1 MKLNRILNTFNKT
14 ITQLDKFIQKSE
26 TEVEDLDRQASYL
39 KAESDSLSQDID
51 KARSVKTKI
60 EGLIN

>member
-14 ITQLDKFIQKSE
+14 VTQLDKFIQKSE

-39 KAESDSLSQDID
+39 KVESDSLSRDID
-51 KARSVKTKI
+51 KAKTVKSKI
-60 EGLIN
+60 EGLIS

>member
-26 TEVEDLDRQASYL
+26 TEVEDLDRQVSYL
-39 KAESDSLSQDID
+39 KVEADSLSKDID
-51 KARSVKTKI
+51 KAKTVKTKI
-60 EGLIN
+60 EGLIS